1 MTRGLL
7 QWIVGR
13 STWEYHRPTQLYF
26 RQIVKQSSWPPC
38 VFIGKRWVFLGE
50 VVPVPQG
57 VKVHVRKAGSS
68 PLPFSLLFSV

>member
-7 QWIVGR
+7 QWIAGR

-26 RQIVKQSSWPPC
+26 RQIVKQSSWPPS

-50 VVPVPQG
+50 VVPVPQ
-57 VKVHVRKAGSS
+57 
-68 PLPFSLLFSV
+68 